1 MSSSS
6 DPADEDGPGGRE
18 TAPIDAGR
26 PRKRK
31 RRSVGDTMGGMIVG
45 FDYQVFRA
53 TKPPTELVESA
64 KPVAPVAASDGGN
77 LSIEL
82 PDERGDAPPEPTAA
96 PRRSTPPG

>member
-1 MSSSS
+1 VSSSS
-6 DPADEDGPGGRE
+6 DPAEGGEPDGTDPASVE
-18 TAPIDAGR
+18 KER
-26 PRKRK
+26 PPKRK
-31 RRSVGDTMGGMIVG
+31 RRPLGETLGGVIVG

-82 PDERGDAPPEPTAA
+82 PDDRPAPTEDREP
-96 PRRSTPPG
+96 

>member
-1 MSSSS
+1 M
-6 DPADEDGPGGRE
+6 A
-18 TAPIDAGR
+18 
-26 PRKRK
+26 KRK
-31 RRSVGDTMGGMIVG
+31 RRSLGDTMGGMIVG

-64 KPVAPVAASDGGN
+64 KPIAPVAASDGGN

-82 PDERGDAPPEPTAA
+82 PDERRDDPPGRPTAT

>member
-6 DPADEDGPGGRE
+6 DPAEADGPDGTDPASVE
-18 TAPIDAGR
+18 WER
-26 PRKRK
+26 PRKR
-31 RRSVGDTMGGMIVG
+31 RSRPIGETLGGIIVG

-64 KPVAPVAASDGGN
+64 KPIAPVAASDGGN

-82 PDERGDAPPEPTAA
+82 PDDRPAPPAERPS
-96 PRRSTPPG
+96 PRRSTPPR

>member
-1 MSSSS
+1 M
-6 DPADEDGPGGRE
+6 A
-18 TAPIDAGR
+18 
-26 PRKRK
+26 KRK
-31 RRSVGDTMGGMIVG
+31 RPSLGDTMGGMIVG

-64 KPVAPVAASDGGN
+64 KPVAPVPASDGGN

-82 PDERGDAPPEPTAA
+82 PDERRDDPPPPTAT

>member
-6 DPADEDGPGGRE
+6 EPADGEVPGGRE
-18 TAPIDAGR
+18 TAPIDPGR

-31 RRSVGDTMGGMIVG
+31 RRTIGDTMGGMIVG
-45 FDYQVFRA
+45 FDYKVFRA

-64 KPVAPVAASDGGN
+64 KPIAPVAASDGGN

-82 PDERGDAPPEPTAA
+82 PDERRDD
-96 PRRSTPPG
+96 PPGRNDRDA